1 METKVNYAMVGMFVL
16 ALGAAFIAGI
26 LWLAGGL
33 GGKKDYVFYQSIVNE
48 SVAGLNIDAPVKYL
62 GVDIGKVRTIK
73 LDPVNPQQVKLIFAI
88 EKGIPI
94 KQDTQAV
101 LKTQGL
107 TGIAY
112 VELSGGAPDSPVLV
126 AKDEGQLPMI
136 PNRPSLS
143 RRLENVLTTTL
154 ANLDRT
160 TAAINDLL
168 DEENRAAFKRILVD
182 TSLLMHSVSEQ
193 RSVIATGLV
202 NAAKTADNTARA
214 TQQLD
219 PLMIRLTKSATSLEK
234 MSKDVSATTTKVSA
248 TFGNIDN
255 GIGKITG
262 ETLPEMNR
270 LLGELGLLATSL
282 QNLTEQTERNPSSL
296 LWGQRPVAPGPG
308 EKGAPK

>member
-1 METKVNYAMVGMFVL
+1 METKVNYAMVGLFVL
-16 ALGAAFIAGI
+16 ALGAAFIAVI

-33 GGKKDYVFYQSIVNE
+33 QGKKDYIFYQSIVNE

-73 LDPVNPQQVKLIFAI
+73 LDPINPQQVKLIFAI

-136 PNRPSLS
+136 PNKPSLS

-160 TAAINDLL
+160 TGAINELL
-168 DEENRAAFKRILVD
+168 DNENRAAFKRILVD

-193 RSVIATGLV
+193 RSVVATGLM
-202 NAAKTADNTARA
+202 NAAKTAENTARA

-219 PLMIRLTKSATSLEK
+219 PLINRLAKSAVSLEK
-234 MSKDVSATTTKVSA
+234 MGKDVSASSNKVSKTFA
-248 TFGNIDN
+248 TMDQGL
-255 GIGKITG
+255 GKFTG

-270 LLGELGLLATSL
+270 LLSELGLLSTSL
-282 QNLTEQTERNPSSL
+282 QNLSEQTERNPSSL

-308 EKGAPK
+308 EKGAQ